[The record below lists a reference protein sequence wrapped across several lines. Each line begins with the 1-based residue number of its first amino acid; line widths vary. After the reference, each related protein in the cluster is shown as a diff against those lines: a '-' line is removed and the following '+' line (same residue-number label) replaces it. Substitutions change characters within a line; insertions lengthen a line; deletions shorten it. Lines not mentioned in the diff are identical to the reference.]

1 MTRDKPCE
9 ERIEEEPLKGLCD
22 AEHEETPEQTTTANK
37 TEEEYVRIGNW
48 VRFETAETDDEPG
61 CCTPIFGYVPKS
73 PCGRK
78 TAASCEWLLLV
89 YSLIIAC
96 LVLVSFGTRR
106 LESPTCAYLQT
117 STPATPDFCWC

>member
-61 CCTPIFGYVPKS
+61 CAPLS
-73 PCGRK
+73 
-78 TAASCEWLLLV
+78 SCEWLLLV

>member
-61 CCTPIFGYVPKS
+61 CSTPSSWQRFLRPHG
-73 PCGRK
+73 C
-78 TAASCEWLLLV
+78 CEWLLLV